1 MAVRELR
8 VDAALAGQRLDQALA
23 ALTPELG
30 LRGRRRLIA
39 RRAVL
44 VSGRAMP
51 AAHRLRVG
59 ELVSLR
65 EATAE
70 PAAVP
75 RLAETP
81 RLLARQGEYCF
92 LYKPAGLHSTAL
104 AGGGG
109 FSLERALPA
118 LLASLPGAGAAQLLQ
133 RLDYGTSGIVCA
145 ALTRQAALAF
155 RRAEREGRCEKR
167 YLALL
172 RGILAAPVIAR
183 AALDTAKRRQS
194 RPLASTD
201 DSLRWTEFLPL
212 HVWENAAGLPPE
224 LAAASGAGNDQ
235 ARLSGEAGL
244 TLAACRIRLG
254 ARHQIRAHAAALGHP
269 LWGDDLYGRAPAEP
283 PPETT
288 APATPFF
295 LHHGALLLPGA
306 ACVLPPSW
314 PLPATQAGAVR
325 EWLESPPQCAIVGC
339 GHAGLDTP

>member
-155 RRAEREGRCEKR
+155 RRAEREGRCENAIWPCCAAFWPR
-167 YLALL
+167 RSS
-172 RGILAAPVIAR
+172 RGRLWIRQSVGR
-183 AALDTAKRRQS
+183 AARWRPRTTACAGRNFCPCMYGKTRQVCRRNWRRLQGRAMT
-194 RPLASTD
+194 RPGC
-201 DSLRWTEFLPL
+201 P
-212 HVWENAAGLPPE
+212 
-224 LAAASGAGNDQ
+224 
-235 ARLSGEAGL
+235 ARLG
-244 TLAACRIRLG
+244 
-254 ARHQIRAHAAALGHP
+254 
-269 LWGDDLYGRAPAEP
+269 
-283 PPETT
+283 
-288 APATPFF
+288 
-295 LHHGALLLPGA
+295 
-306 ACVLPPSW
+306 
-314 PLPATQAGAVR
+314 
-325 EWLESPPQCAIVGC
+325 
-339 GHAGLDTP
+339 